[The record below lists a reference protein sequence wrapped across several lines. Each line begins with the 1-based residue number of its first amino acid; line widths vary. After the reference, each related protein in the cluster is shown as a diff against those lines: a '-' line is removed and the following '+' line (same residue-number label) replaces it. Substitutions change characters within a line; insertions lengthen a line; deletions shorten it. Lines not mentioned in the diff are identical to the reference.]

1 MANVNPTNF
10 VGLSRAKGMASSKSS
25 AMATV
30 LVSFGLI
37 FLAGFV
43 LTRGLGGAYEAFGA
57 QGGEMVQL
65 AAGHVP
71 TMEDV
76 REEKE
81 ERRQVMREIANMTG
95 GY

>member
-1 MANVNPTNF
+1 
-10 VGLSRAKGMASSKSS
+10 MASGKSS
-25 AMATV
+25 AMAVV

-43 LTRGLGGAYEAFGA
+43 LTLGLGFRLEGFGA

-76 REEKE
+76 REAKE
-81 ERRQVMREIANMTG
+81 EQKQVMREIVNMTG
-95 GY
+95 YW

>member
-1 MANVNPTNF
+1 
-10 VGLSRAKGMASSKSS
+10 MASGKSS
-25 AMATV
+25 AMAIV

-43 LTRGLGGAYEAFGA
+43 LTLGLGVREYFGA

-81 ERRQVMREIANMTG
+81 EQRQVMREIVNMTG
-95 GY
+95 GW